1 MLFRSVEKIFA
12 LPVRDKIARMKYVEE
27 KDVQSYLAA
36 TTAELE
42 GNMKDLMTGEVS
54 A

>member
-1 MLFRSVEKIFA
+1 MAVERIFD

-27 KDVQSYLAA
+27 KDVQTYLA
-36 TTAELE
+36 TTTTELE
-42 GNMKDLMTGEVS
+42 NSMKELMSGEVS